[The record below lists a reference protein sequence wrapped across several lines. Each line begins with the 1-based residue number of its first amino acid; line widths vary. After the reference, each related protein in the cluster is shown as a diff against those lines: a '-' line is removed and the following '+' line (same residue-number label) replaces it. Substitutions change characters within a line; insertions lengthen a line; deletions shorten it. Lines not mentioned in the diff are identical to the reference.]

1 MIQAEL
7 QQVLGAG
14 VTLMDS
20 GAAIAKRVVTLLTQQ
35 NFIVEQRRVTNEREA
50 VGQSAMQAFY
60 TKAEISEGL
69 TTTLIDCGFSTI
81 ERITTTN

>member
-1 MIQAEL
+1 
-7 QQVLGAG
+7 
-14 VTLMDS
+14 MDS

-35 NFIVEQRRVTNEREA
+35 NQIVEEHRFSDEV
-50 VGQSAMQAFY
+50 VGLSVMQAFY

-69 TTTLIDCGFSTI
+69 IRTLIDCGFSTI